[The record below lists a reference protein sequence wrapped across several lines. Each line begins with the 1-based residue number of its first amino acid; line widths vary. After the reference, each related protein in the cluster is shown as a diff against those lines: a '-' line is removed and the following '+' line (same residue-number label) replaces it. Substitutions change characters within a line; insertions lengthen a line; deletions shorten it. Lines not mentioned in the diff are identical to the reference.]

1 MKEEPSLDTIRDE
14 LDRVDRALFDLI
26 KERMRLVAEVRKA
39 KRFSGKHFFDRSRE
53 RAVFRRAEDIGAEL
67 GLPRP
72 VVREVMAVLIEASHT
87 LQEED
92 EELETESASARAS
105 EETRRVLIVGGRG
118 KMGRL
123 FEKAFRRRA
132 HPVDVLEKGEPL
144 DAPRVERADI
154 VMLAVPMAEA
164 ESVTAAL
171 GPRVRSDA
179 LLCDINSL
187 KKGVCAALAE
197 HGAGESVGMH
207 PMFGPTVRSFRRQ
220 KIVICPVAPGPMV
233 GWLESEL
240 GRMGAELIRT
250 DAETH
255 DRMMGI
261 VQVMTHFGTMVM
273 GRALSESGLS
283 LEETLAF
290 HESHLPSRG
299 LDGGAALLTKPRALR
314 GNPFSGTVRERFVEQ
329 AIRLSTI
336 LSEEDRLAFA
346 DYFQDTARYFSDFS
360 EEAMILS
367 DEIIEKIMSRPER
380 STLPQMA
387 RPGLRF
393 SS

>member
-1 MKEEPSLDTIRDE
+1 MKEEPSLDTIRHE
-14 LDRVDRALFDLI
+14 LDRVDRALLDLI

-39 KRFSGKHFFDRSRE
+39 KRFSGKHSFDRSRE

-154 VMLAVPMAEA
+154 VIVAVPMAEA

-255 DRMMGI
+255 DRMMSI

-283 LEETLAF
+283 LEETVAF
-290 HESHLPSRG
+290 MSPIYRLEVSMVGRLFSQSPELYREI
-299 LDGGAALLTKPRALR
+299 LMR
-314 GNPFSGTVRERFVEQ
+314 NPFSGSVRERFVEQ

-360 EEAMILS
+360 EEAMTLS
-367 DEIIEKIMSRPER
+367 DEIIEKIMSRP
-380 STLPQMA
+380 
-387 RPGLRF
+387 
-393 SS
+393 